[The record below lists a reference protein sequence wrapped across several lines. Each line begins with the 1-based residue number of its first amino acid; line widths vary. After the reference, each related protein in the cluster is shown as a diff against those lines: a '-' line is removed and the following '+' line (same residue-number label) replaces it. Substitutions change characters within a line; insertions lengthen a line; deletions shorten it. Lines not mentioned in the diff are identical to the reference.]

1 MGETVVD
8 IGNEK
13 TETLDKLIDLDRKL
27 TSSEILENASK
38 TCERNKLM
46 KKYRSLGGNYDWTKK
61 TV

>member
-27 TSSEILENASK
+27 TSSEIKTNASK

-46 KKYRSLGGNYDWTKK
+46 KKIQKSGWKL
-61 TV
+61 